1 MLCRH
6 GHSSSTRAPAGDG
19 RPTTP
24 PAQQQAR
31 PHKAAL
37 LLQPPTDSVPKEST
51 PKQKAAG
58 PSANDASSAHHA
70 LPSAA
75 AGHTHTHRLSQ
86 VPAGSSTQTHTLPQV
101 PAGSSTQA
109 EASEQAEQA
118 KSDRKRAARGAAAT
132 TTHASASLP
141 AVKVHKARATERH
154 DADHTPAAELLRPM
168 ASAPASTSSEGD
180 PSTSNSSSGSPAEA
194 LSPKSKLSGR
204 GFSGRDLVSLA
215 QQEEEIPL
223 HWEAEELYD
232 GCSALVPARK
242 PRRSDVRLLGGIS
255 LTTIAEGLADDEGAC

>member
-1 MLCRH
+1 M
-6 GHSSSTRAPAGDG
+6 
-19 RPTTP
+19 
-24 PAQQQAR
+24 
-31 PHKAAL
+31 
-37 LLQPPTDSVPKEST
+37 LLQPPTDAVTKEST

-58 PSANDASSAHHA
+58 PSAKDASSAHHA

-86 VPAGSSTQTHTLPQV
+86 VPAESSTQTHRLSQV

-109 EASEQAEQA
+109 EPSEQTEQAEQA

-132 TTHASASLP
+132 IAHASASLP
-141 AVKVHKARATERH
+141 AVKVHKVRATERH
-154 DADHTPAAELLRPM
+154 DADHTPAAELLRPT
-168 ASAPASTSSEGD
+168 ASAPASTSSSDGD
-180 PSTSNSSSGSPAEA
+180 PSTPGSSSGSPAEA

-242 PRRSDVRLLGGIS
+242 PRRSEVRLLGGIS